1 MLGGSACHCRTCILV
16 NNEDMKTTWV
26 SLSIFAFFETSP
38 VNLMGNVELSTPRL
52 WWFWLFIPRDCV
64 VQLASHESMLC
75 VTSNWDYLSILEK
88 LTCLQYSES
97 ICSFLVIFSSIQ
109 LVYVYLFPKQR
120 QFQTGKCPSPAPPL
134 SQGFSKDHVPW
145 CSLDNLLFIA
155 LWVFLI

>member
-1 MLGGSACHCRTCILV
+1 MQSRE
-16 NNEDMKTTWV
+16 NEDMKTTWV
-26 SLSIFAFFETSP
+26 SPYLLFETSP

-52 WWFWLFIPRDCV
+52 WWFWLFIHRDCV
-64 VQLASHESMLC
+64 VQLVSHESVLC

-97 ICSFLVIFSSIQ
+97 ICSLLVIFNSIQ

-145 CSLDNLLFIA
+145 CSLDNLLFIS